1 MEVFEMRKWTFAAVV
16 VCALVCAPLASAAS
30 SPTVAPSSVTAIGQ
44 TGATLRG
51 TVNPN
56 GSATTYQFSWGTT
69 NALGNLSPAAATTVG
84 AGTAAVAEST
94 KLTGLTPATTY
105 YYALVATNSFG
116 TTSTPVE
123 TFKTTG
129 NPSPVATSEP
139 ATGLGR
145 YQGTMVGSVSPNN
158 QATTYYFQYGLTDT
172 YGLQTGAKVV
182 PLGTVPV
189 TVSQLIPGLAPGTV
203 FHYRLVAYHG
213 STSVSYGADE
223 TFLTYPWPRPGTTT
237 TLSVKPRHDSKAPFE
252 FAVSGTISRP
262 ALMPAARGC
271 SGTVKVR
278 YYAGSKLLSR
288 STVTVSSTCGY
299 GATTKIRSLP
309 HSILRPH
316 RTARITVRVAFS
328 GALYQGPSRAHKV
341 VTVG

>member
-16 VCALVCAPLASAAS
+16 VCALVCAPLALAAS

-145 YQGTMVGSVSPNN
+145 YTATMVGIVTPNN
-158 QATTYYFQYGLTDT
+158 QATTYYFQYGPTDT

-189 TVSQLIPGLAPGTV
+189 TVSQAIPGLAPGTV

-223 TFLTYPWPRPGTTT
+223 SFLTYPWPRPRTTT
-237 TLSVKPRHDSKAPFE
+237 TLSVKPSHDSTAPFV
-252 FAVSGTISRP
+252 FALSGTISRP
-262 ALMPAARGC
+262 VLMPAARGC
-271 SGTVKVR
+271 SGTVHIG
-278 YYAGSKLLSR
+278 YYAGSRRLA
-288 STVTVSSTCGY
+288 STNVTVASNCRYS
-299 GATTKIRSLP
+299 ATTRIGSLP
-309 HSILRPH
+309 RSILKPH
-316 RTARITVRVAFS
+316 RTAQITVRAAFR
-328 GALYQGPSRAHKV
+328 GALYQGPSYARKV
-341 VTVG
+341 LTVG